1 MTVDGDSEDEADP
14 NAGEDAENLPLDP
27 EGAAMQRTLIQV
39 IYPKPPHP
47 ESLTPNLN
55 TTPFSLYPKP

>member
-14 NAGEDAENLPLDP
+14 NVGEDAENLPLDP

-47 ESLTPNLN
+47 
-55 TTPFSLYPKP
+55 KP